1 MNNRLNNN
9 ISRKVFINFSTS
21 VILSFSMLNLE
32 NCKEEDSN
40 AMKRNLIFNSLTD
53 VLSFIE
59 KISKMENPKI
69 SGEWDI
75 NQVLHHCAQSIEY
88 SITGYPK
95 NKNILIQKTIGKIVL
110 HKFLSQGYMSHNLTD
125 PIPGAEVLPSP
136 SNDFNLGIKRL
147 MSAIETFRIQSSNLA
162 PHFVYGE
169 VSKTDYEKVHA
180 MHVANHFS
188 AIDLS

>member
-1 MNNRLNNN
+1 MKNSN
-9 ISRKVFINFSTS
+9 ISRKVFINFSAS
-21 VILSFSMLNLE
+21 VIISYSVLNLE
-32 NCKEEDSN
+32 NCKEGDSN
-40 AMKRNLIFNSLTD
+40 DMKRNLIFNSLDD
-53 VLSFIE
+53 VLSFLE
-59 KISKMENPKI
+59 KISKMDNPKI

-88 SITGYPK
+88 SITGYPE

-110 HKFLSQGYMSHNLTD
+110 HKFLSQGFMSHNLND
-125 PIPGAEVLPSP
+125 PIPGAEILPPP
-136 SNDFNLGIKRL
+136 SNDFNLGIQRL
-147 MSAIETFRIQSSNLA
+147 ISSIENFKNQTSNLA

-188 AIDLS
+188 ALD

>member
-1 MNNRLNNN
+1 MKNDN
-9 ISRKVFINFSTS
+9 ISRKVFINFSAS
-21 VILSFSMLNLE
+21 VIISYSVLNLE
-32 NCKEEDSN
+32 NCKEGDSN
-40 AMKRNLIFNSLTD
+40 DMKRNLIFNSLNE
-53 VLSFIE
+53 VISFLD
-59 KISKMENPKI
+59 KISKLENPKI

-88 SITGYPK
+88 SITGYPE

-110 HKFLSQGYMSHNLTD
+110 HKFLSQGFMSHNLND
-125 PIPGAEVLPSP
+125 PIPGAEILPPP
-136 SNDFNLGIKRL
+136 SNDFNLGIQRL
-147 MSAIETFRIQSSNLA
+147 ISSIENFKNQTSNLA

-188 AIDLS
+188 ALD